1 MERVHDRDLLSLQQV
16 RDTVARAYEA
26 QKRWATFS
34 QAQIDAVIDALAAA
48 ASREAEPLARLAVE
62 ETGYGNVPDKV
73 RKNKLAAED
82 VHRAIRPM
90 KTVGIIRE
98 DRENAILEVAEPVGV
113 VAAIIPSTNP
123 TSTAIYKIL
132 ISLKARN
139 AIVLSPHPTAKR
151 CICAAADVLTKAAL
165 AAGAPEG
172 LIGCLTEVTAQATH
186 ELMRHR
192 RVAIILATGG
202 TGLVRAAYSSGKP
215 ALGVG
220 PGNVPA
226 YIERTANLRKAVAD
240 VVAGKTFDNGTL
252 CSSEQS
258 IICDEPVRAAVL
270 QELREQGAYFLNAKE
285 IETLGR
291 VVIRPDTFVPNP
303 KIVGRSAPVLA
314 EIAGFRVPPETRVL
328 IAELSGVGRDHPLSG
343 EKLSPILAFY
353 TVKNWQEGIEQA
365 NRLLEFGGLGHTIAI
380 HSQNDSVIR
389 EFGQRVRAYRV
400 MVNTP
405 ASLGSVGATT
415 RLFPSMTLGCGA
427 PGGNI
432 TSDNI
437 SPMHLMN
444 LKRVAWES
452 RPAENLPQRLAP
464 QAVAAQPAPTRSG
477 PPPPVAKPPAPAPPA
492 PITSGHPSASG
503 SSAAA
508 SASAER
514 SGAGSAGRTWTPT
527 SAKPTGP
534 IAAPDRAVIAKVVER
549 FLAQK
554 GVPKASAPHSSV
566 SGSGE
571 GSTQSAERLGAGG
584 AGEPPPVPK
593 AADFV
598 SESDVRSAMNRSERI
613 YISPRTIVT
622 PAARDLGNDNA
633 VFVETDAPASPRPRD

>member
-1 MERVHDRDLLSLQQV
+1 MEKVHDADLLSIQQV
-16 RDTVARAYEA
+16 RDLVGRAYEA
-26 QKRWATFS
+26 QKRWAAFS
-34 QAQIDAVIDALAAA
+34 QPQIDAVIDAMAAA
-48 ASREAEPLARLAVE
+48 ATREAESLARLAVE
-62 ETGYGNVPDKV
+62 ETGYGVVADKI
-73 RKNKLAAED
+73 RKNTLASED
-82 VHRAIRPM
+82 LYRAIRPLQ
-90 KTVGIIRE
+90 TVGIVRE
-98 DRENAILEVAEPVGV
+98 DRENGILEIVEPVGV

-151 CICAAADVLTKAAL
+151 CICAAADVLSKAAL
-165 AAGAPEG
+165 QAGAPEG
-172 LIGCLTEVTAQATH
+172 LIGCLTEVTAGATQ

-192 RVAIILATGG
+192 RVALILATGG

-226 YIERTANLRKAVAD
+226 YIERTANVRKAVAD

-252 CSSEQS
+252 CSAEQS
-258 IICDEPVRAAVL
+258 IVCDEAIRAAVL

-285 IETLGR
+285 IAILNR
-291 VVIRPDTFVPNP
+291 IVIRPDTFVPNP
-303 KIVGRSAPVLA
+303 KIVGRAAPVLA
-314 EIAGFRVPPETRVL
+314 EIAGFKVPPETRVL
-328 IAELSGVGRDHPLSG
+328 IAELSGVGRDHPLSA

-353 TVKNWQEGIEQA
+353 TVKNWQEGIEQC

-389 EFGQRVRAYRV
+389 EFGLRIKAYRV

-415 RLFPSMTLGCGA
+415 RLFPAMTLGCGA

-437 SPMHLMN
+437 GPQHLMN
-444 LKRVAWES
+444 IKRVAFETRPVEH
-452 RPAENLPQRLAP
+452 RPARARP
-464 QAVAAQPAPTRSG
+464 AAAAAAKPV
-477 PPPPVAKPPAPAPPA
+477 PPPPPPAPAA
-492 PITSGHPSASG
+492 PTP
-503 SSAAA
+503 AAA
-508 SASAER
+508 
-514 SGAGSAGRTWTPT
+514 PT
-527 SAKPTGP
+527 KAV
-534 IAAPDRAVIAKVVER
+534 IAAPDRSVIARVVER

-554 GVPKASAPHSSV
+554 GVPKGASASTNPSANPSPEESKAGQPFRV
-566 SGSGE
+566 ANEAGQKTGAFGSEAAGRAEIPRPLREAPE
-571 GSTQSAERLGAGG
+571 GSAPR
-584 AGEPPPVPK
+584 P
-593 AADFV
+593 ADFV
-598 SESDVRSAMNRSERI
+598 SESDVRAAMSRSEKI

-622 PAARDLGNDNA
+622 PSARDLGNDHA
-633 VFVETDAPASPRPRD
+633 VFVETDAPAAPSARRD

>member
-1 MERVHDRDLLSLQQV
+1 MEKVHDADLLSLQQV
-16 RDTVARAYEA
+16 RDLIARAYEA

-34 QAQIDAVIDALAAA
+34 QGQIDAVIDAVAEA

-62 ETGYGNVPDKV
+62 ETGYGNVPDKI

-82 VHRAIRPM
+82 VHRAIRSL

-98 DRENAILEVAEPVGV
+98 DTENGILEIAEPVGV

-151 CICAAADVLTKAAL
+151 CICATADVMNKAAL
-165 AAGAPEG
+165 KAGAPEG
-172 LIGCLTEVTAQATH
+172 IIGCMTEITAGATQ

-226 YIERTANLRKAVAD
+226 YIERTANVRKAVAD

-258 IICDEPVRAAVL
+258 LICDEPIRAAVL

-285 IETLGR
+285 IDALGR

-314 EIAGFRVPPETRVL
+314 EIAGFKVPPDTRVL
-328 IAELSGVGRDHPLSG
+328 IAEITGVGREYPLSG

-353 TVKNWQEGIEQA
+353 TVKNYQEGIELA

-380 HSQNDSVIR
+380 HSQSDSIIR

-437 SPMHLMN
+437 SPKHLMN
-444 LKRVAWES
+444 IKRIAWES
-452 RPAENLPQRLAP
+452 RPVETRAPHPSALAGVSP
-464 QAVAAQPAPTRSG
+464 STQQPARLGAGPPT
-477 PPPPVAKPPAPAPPA
+477 PPPPVIAPAAPAAKP
-492 PITSGHPSASG
+492 
-503 SSAAA
+503 
-508 SASAER
+508 
-514 SGAGSAGRTWTPT
+514 AGL
-527 SAKPTGP
+527 
-534 IAAPDRAVIAKVVER
+534 PDRATIARVVER
-549 FLAQK
+549 FLSQK
-554 GVPKASAPHSSV
+554 GVPKGAAESTNPVPQPAAAPV
-566 SGSGE
+566 
-571 GSTQSAERLGAGG
+571 L
-584 AGEPPPVPK
+584 PPPAAPR

-598 SESDVRSAMNRSERI
+598 SESDVRTAMTRSEKI
-613 YISPRTIVT
+613 HISPRSIVT
-622 PAARDLGNDNA
+622 PAARDLGNDNG
-633 VFVETDAPASPRPRD
+633 VFVEVEAPAGASRRSD